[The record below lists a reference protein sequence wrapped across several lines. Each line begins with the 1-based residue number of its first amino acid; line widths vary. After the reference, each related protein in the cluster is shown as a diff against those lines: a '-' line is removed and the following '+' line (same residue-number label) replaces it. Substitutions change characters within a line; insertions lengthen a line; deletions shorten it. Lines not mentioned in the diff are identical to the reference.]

1 MLSFLIAYI
10 MELITEGGPCDV
22 SLFSPTLLMM
32 IMVRLVDV
40 CMQCGEIN
48 HQQSSR

>member
-22 SLFSPTLLMM
+22 SLFSPTLLM
-32 IMVRLVDV
+32 IMVRLVDIW
-40 CMQCGEIN
+40 MQCGEIN